1 MRRCR
6 RQNGLAV
13 TALQAVALL
22 FAVLIPMTAGAE
34 PPAGLGAGT
43 QGAIPWTLVAFI
55 VLVLFF
61 IIGAFL
67 FLNHS
72 LSAQIQRITDALQ
85 RQREKERELERRY
98 REILENTRDMVYR
111 LSLATGRFDYVS
123 PSVEPILGYRV
134 DEILDLDFARF
145 RQLIHPQDREA
156 HIRIQEEILKLRA
169 PAQPK
174 GDFTFRIRHRQGH
187 DVWVNDRCAI
197 AYEEDGR
204 PAALV
209 GSARDVSSL
218 RAAREQLARSEADF
232 RQFFNSC
239 PDGIILI
246 DTNGALCAANPAFAE
261 ILGYANVEDLVG
273 RSVQE
278 LTPPEW
284 QPLTD
289 RALERIRAGIPFY
302 EVTEKEY
309 LRRDGTKVP
318 VSLQTWIIRDEDDSI
333 SGVGVFV
340 RDVTREKQMAAVQHQ
355 LERQLRQTQKME
367 AIGTLAG
374 GIAHDFNNILGSVM
388 GYTELARMNVHDE
401 QSARYLDQVLKA
413 SDRAKAL
420 VTQILTFSRQ
430 SSQEKKPLS
439 VTPIFKEVL
448 KLLRSSLPSNIQ
460 IRQNFSC
467 PNDAVHADPTQ
478 IYQVLMNLCTNA
490 AHAMREEGGILEVTL
505 EPEHIPNPHM
515 HYEYNLKQGDY
526 TKLTVRDNGCGM
538 EPSTIEHIFEPFFTT
553 KKEGEGTGL
562 GLSVVYGIVKDHGGT
577 IHVASQ
583 RDKGTTFTVLLP
595 LIERETMPREETVLP
610 IPKGRG
616 HILLVDDE
624 EALARMSREMLT
636 SLGYDVTLRY
646 SSLDAL
652 EAFRKNPQ
660 QFDLVF
666 TDMTMPN
673 MSGALLAREM
683 LKIRHDIPIIL
694 VTGFS
699 ERINEEDAK
708 SIGIREFLMKPVS
721 LANLSQTVRKVL
733 DQKDM
738 TGPNRDL
745 P

>member
-374 GIAHDFNNILGSVM
+374 GIAHDFNNILWGM
-388 GYTELARMNVHDE
+388 TGFIELAADQIE
-401 QSARYLDQVLKA
+401 TEPAQARASLDRVLQA
-413 SDRAKAL
+413 GERAKDL
-420 VTQILTFSRQ
+420 VRQILQFSRQ
-430 SSQEKKPLS
+430 TEAGMAPLEIGAI
-439 VTPIFKEVL
+439 VKEAS
-448 KLLRSSLPSNIQ
+448 KLLRATLPATIEMRLAITVQAGTVQADASQ
-460 IRQNFSC
+460 I
-467 PNDAVHADPTQ
+467 H
-478 IYQVLMNLCTNA
+478 QVVMNLCTNA
-490 AHAMREEGGILEVTL
+490 FQSMADGRGVLTIGLDSVFAEVPIACRSINLPPGPYVRLVVGDTGGGIAAENLE
-505 EPEHIPNPHM
+505 
-515 HYEYNLKQGDY
+515 
-526 TKLTVRDNGCGM
+526 R
-538 EPSTIEHIFEPFFTT
+538 IFDPYFTT
-553 KKEGEGTGL
+553 KPPGQGTGL
-562 GLSVVYGIVKDHGGT
+562 GLAVSMGIVKSHRGG
-577 IHVASQ
+577 IQVDSVPG
-583 RDKGTTFTVLLP
+583 RGTTFRVFFP
-595 LIERETMPREETVLP
+595 AVKADAAASKAPAQP
-610 IPKGRG
+610 IVGG
-616 HILLVDDE
+616 SESLLLVDDE
-624 EALARMSREMLT
+624 SLFADMTRRMLEAL
-636 SLGYDVTLRY
+636 GYRVACADSGTQ
-646 SSLDAL
+646 AL
-652 EAFRKNPQ
+652 ELFRQDPDG
-660 QFDLVF
+660 FDLVIS
-666 TDMTMPN
+666 DQTMPR
-673 MSGALLAREM
+673 MTGLELAR
-683 LKIRHDIPIIL
+683 KIHAQRPGLPMIL
-694 VTGFS
+694 CTGFS
-699 ERINEEDAK
+699 EAVTVESRSDAGIQRVLLK
-708 SIGIREFLMKPVS
+708 PVTRQEMAGAIRE
-721 LANLSQTVRKVL
+721 VL
-733 DQKDM
+733 DSRKAVH
-738 TGPNRDL
+738 G
-745 P
+745 